1 MGTRVVVALQIP
13 DVQLDASECM
23 PEWHGEKPP
32 TANDVIR
39 EMKKSVNIHRLIQ
52 EWDLEGPNS
61 VLVTVVTE
69 TEGERPVH
77 TCAEWEEQVH
87 AEVN

>member
-1 MGTRVVVALQIP
+1 MGTRVVVTLQIP

-23 PEWHGEKPP
+23 PEWHGEEPP
-32 TANDVIR
+32 TADDVIR

-61 VLVTVVTE
+61 VLVSVVTE
-69 TEGERPVH
+69 TEGERP
-77 TCAEWEEQVH
+77 TRSYAEWEEHVLT
-87 AEVN
+87 EVN

>member
-1 MGTRVVVALQIP
+1 MGTRVVVTLQIP

-32 TANDVIR
+32 TADDVIR

-52 EWDLEGPNS
+52 EWDLEGPNT
-61 VLVTVVTE
+61 VLVSVVTE
-69 TEGERPVH
+69 TDGERPARSY
-77 TCAEWEEQVH
+77 AEWEERVLT
-87 AEVN
+87 EVN